1 MDYLAEMLGAG
12 LLKGEFEK
20 TKVGGLPS
28 KFFWDRQT
36 WLDCRGDLR
45 ICPQNVTL
53 GFGVKII
60 TCSHDFSMGEV
71 GSSIFK
77 KVWIDQHVF
86 VGSFS
91 ILYNCHL
98 MHNVVVACGSV
109 VRNITVPPYTMVEG
123 NPAIPIKQYINEKWE
138 RI

>member
-1 MDYLAEMLGAG
+1 MMEAG
-12 LLKGEFEK
+12 LLKGEFSAS
-20 TKVGGLPS
+20 KVGGLPPS
-28 KFFWDRQT
+28 FFWDRQT
-36 WLDCRGDLR
+36 WLGCRGDPR

-60 TCSHDFSMGEV
+60 TCSHDFLKGEV
-71 GSSIFK
+71 GPSIPK

-86 VGSFS
+86 VGSFA

-98 MHNVVVACGSV
+98 MHNSVVACGSV

-123 NPAIPIKQYINEKWE
+123 NPARPVRQYKDGSWK